1 MLTILVLNYLRIF
14 FIEALLSKD
23 VPNTGPKSRCPMASG
38 FCCIKISKPC
48 IYGDDVCGR
57 PFSRATIHG
66 DSQALATVND
76 QRKKTA
82 SLFWYTLIFFLEII
96 LCQVVYSCFFKELFC
111 VKLYTFINNFYIGY
125 CFSSNYQVGLRRH
138 SFDRKNN
145 CRLLTICSP
154 CLAQERI

>member
-82 SLFWYTLIFFLEII
+82 SLFWYTLIFFFRNYFVSSCILLFFQGII
-96 LCQVVYSCFFKELFC
+96 LCQVVYFYKQLLYWLLLFF
-111 VKLYTFINNFYIGY
+111 
-125 CFSSNYQVGLRRH
+125 
-138 SFDRKNN
+138 
-145 CRLLTICSP
+145 
-154 CLAQERI
+154 